1 LLLSSCNTHASSY
14 NRTARRYSLSDEKT
28 YTADQVAT
36 AARELRQ
43 AAGAGE
49 ERFTAAQVAA
59 MLAREIGLLRERGFS
74 DQRIAD
80 LFSGFDID
88 VAPEDISQN

>member
-1 LLLSSCNTHASSY
+1 MAE
-14 NRTARRYSLSDEKT
+14 EKT

-49 ERFTAAQVAA
+49 EHFPAGQVIS
-59 MLAREIGLLRERGFS
+59 MLSDEIRLLRERGFTN
-74 DQRIAD
+74 QQIAD
-80 LFSGFDID
+80 LCTGFDIEVTAAD
-88 VAPEDISQN
+88 LAGY

>member
-1 LLLSSCNTHASSY
+1 MA
-14 NRTARRYSLSDEKT
+14 DEKT

-43 AAGAGE
+43 AAGSE
-49 ERFTAAQVAA
+49 EQHFSAARVVE
-59 MLAREIGLLRERGFS
+59 MLGDEIRLLRERGFS

-80 LFSGFDID
+80 LFTGFDID
-88 VAPEDISQN
+88 VSAEDISRQ